1 MVVALETRSQW
12 NETHDCSRGG
22 ARVDVGAPCGVCFST
37 DGEAGSYHTE
47 KAAKPPKAE
56 PVDLN
61 TATKEQLQALP
72 GVGEAYAQ
80 KIIDGRPYKA
90 KNELVS
96 KKIVPQATYDKIKGE
111 VVAKQAAHEK
121 TASTSKK

>member
-1 MVVALETRSQW
+1 MKRMTVLAVALASMLALPAAYASAQTAKPAA
-12 NETHDCSRGG
+12 TKPDKP
-22 ARVDVGAPCGVCFST
+22 APP
-37 DGEAGSYHTE
+37 A
-47 KAAKPPKAE
+47 KAAKPA

-61 TATKEQLQALP
+61 TASKEELQALP

-96 KKIVPQATYDKIKGE
+96 KKIVPEATYEKIKGE
-111 VVAKQAAHEK
+111 VVAKQAPKEK
-121 TASTSKK
+121 SASKSKQ

>member
-1 MVVALETRSQW
+1 MKRMTVLAVALASMLALPAAYATAQTPKS
-12 NETHDCSRGG
+12 
-22 ARVDVGAPCGVCFST
+22 APATKSAKPAP
-37 DGEAGSYHTE
+37 EP
-47 KAAKPPKAE
+47 KAAKAA

-61 TATKEQLQALP
+61 SASKEEIQALP

-96 KKIVPQATYDKIKGE
+96 KKIVPQATYDQIKGQ
-111 VVAKQAAHEK
+111 VVAKQAAKEK
-121 TASTSKK
+121 AAPKAKK

>member
-1 MVVALETRSQW
+1 MKRITVLAVALASMLALPAYASAQ
-12 NETHDCSRGG
+12 
-22 ARVDVGAPCGVCFST
+22 AAKQP
-37 DGEAGSYHTE
+37 AAKTE
-47 KAAKPPKAE
+47 KAAKAPKAE

-96 KKIVPQATYDKIKGE
+96 KKVVPQATYDKIKGE
-111 VVAKQAAHEK
+111 VVAKQAAKEK
-121 TASTSKK
+121 PAAKEKSAGKAKK